1 MLSRPNIL
9 WICTDQQRFDTIQAL
24 GNSYARTPHLDKLT
38 SEGTVFRNAFCQS
51 PVCAPSRASFLTGRY
66 PRTTRCRQNGQS
78 IPADEVLV
86 SKIFSDAGYRCGLAG
101 KLHLASCSDG
111 KVEKRTDDGYDPF
124 HWSHHPQPDWEENE
138 YTKWL
143 TEKGQDWFDLQGE
156 EINSYVHHGPPAEYS
171 QTAWCAEKTIDFIKA
186 EQGKP
191 WFFSFN
197 CFDPHHPFD
206 PPKEYLEK
214 FKPDDMPLPSVHT
227 EEADAKT
234 TFQKLD
240 RIWAHNN
247 PGEFQ
252 VESMTDLDRKTVYAA
267 YMAMVSLIDDEVGKI
282 LEALEQTGQSGNTL
296 VVFMSD
302 HGEMLGDHGIYF
314 KGPHF
319 YDCQMRVPLIMRWPD
334 GGLLKNRQVDGFVE
348 LIDLM
353 PTFLEAA
360 GLDVPSAV
368 QGQSL
373 LPLLRGGKDELCCRK
388 QVYAEYYNAWTHREA
403 YGTML
408 RTKEWKIVVYHG
420 TNQGE
425 FYDLQKDPQEFFNLW
440 NQPDFQEV
448 KQEYILKCFDASV
461 LSMDP
466 DPPRLGPF

>member
-1 MLSRPNIL
+1 MSNKPNIL
-9 WICTDQQRFDTIQAL
+9 WLCTDQQRFDTIRAL
-24 GNSYARTPHLDKLT
+24 GNQFAQTPNLDKLVEQGT
-38 SEGTVFRNAFCQS
+38 SFNNAYCQS

-78 IPADEVLV
+78 IPSDEVLI
-86 SKIFSDAGYRCGLAG
+86 SKIFSNAGYRCGLAG

-143 TEKGQDWFDLQGE
+143 TEKGQDWYGLQGE
-156 EINSYVHHGPPAEYS
+156 EISPYVRNGPPAEYS
-171 QTAWCAEKTIDFIKA
+171 QTTWCAEKTIEFIKS

-206 PPKEYLEK
+206 PPKEYLDRFK
-214 FKPDDMPLPSVHT
+214 FDDMPLPSIHPN
-227 EEADAKT
+227 EADAKT

-247 PGEFQ
+247 PGEFH
-252 VESMTDLDRKTVYAA
+252 VEMMTDDDRRKVYAA
-267 YMAMVSLIDDEVGKI
+267 YMAMVTLIDDQVGRI
-282 LEALEQTGQSGNTL
+282 LDTLEETGQAADTL

-319 YDCQMRVPLIMRWPD
+319 YDCQMRVPLIMRWPN
-334 GGLLKNRQVDGFVE
+334 GQVLENRQVNGFVE

-360 GLDVPSAV
+360 GLEIPSAV
-368 QGQSL
+368 QGKSL
-373 LPLLRGGKDELCCRK
+373 LPLLLGGDEQECCGD
-388 QVYAEYYNAWTHREA
+388 QVYAEYYNAWTHKEA

-408 RTKEWKIVVYHG
+408 RTENWKIVVYHG

-425 FYDLQKDPQEFFNLW
+425 FYDLKNDPQEFFNLW
-440 NQPDFQEV
+440 DNPDFERE
-448 KQEYILKCFDASV
+448 KQKYILKCFDASV

>member
-1 MLSRPNIL
+1 MSDSPNIL
-9 WICTDQQRFDTIQAL
+9 WICTDQQRFDTIRAL
-24 GNSYARTPHLDKLT
+24 GNSHAITPRLDQLIE
-38 SEGTVFRNAFCQS
+38 EGTTFNQAYCQS

-78 IPADEVLV
+78 IPANEVLI

-138 YTKWL
+138 YTQWL
-143 TEKGQDWFDLQGE
+143 TEKGQDWFDLQGD
-156 EINSYVHHGPPAEYS
+156 EINPYVHHGPPAQFS
-171 QTAWCAEKTIDFIKA
+171 QTAWCAEKTIDFIQA

-206 PPKEYLEK
+206 PPKEYLDK
-214 FKPDDMPLPSVHT
+214 FNFEDMPLPKVH
-227 EEADAKT
+227 EGEADAKT

-247 PGEFQ
+247 PGKFQ
-252 VESMTDLDRKTVYAA
+252 VEAMSDEDRRTVYAA
-267 YMAMVSLIDDEVGKI
+267 YMAMVSLIDDQVGRI
-282 LEALEQTGQSGNTL
+282 LDALEESGQADNTL
-296 VVFMSD
+296 VIFMSD

-319 YDCQMRVPLIMRWPD
+319 YDCQMRVPLIMKWPS
-334 GGLLKNRQVDGFVE
+334 GGVLKNRQVNGFVE
-348 LIDLM
+348 LVDLM
-353 PTFLEAA
+353 PTFLDAA
-360 GLDVPSAV
+360 GLEVPSAV
-368 QGQSL
+368 QGKSL
-373 LPLLRGGKDELCCRK
+373 LLLLQGGDEQNLCKK
-388 QVYAEYYNAWTHREA
+388 QVYAEYYNAWTHNDA

-408 RTKEWKIVVYHG
+408 RTKDWKIVVYHG

-425 FYDLQKDPQEFFNLW
+425 FYNLKNDPEEFFNLW
-440 NQPDFQEV
+440 DHQGFERE

>member
-1 MLSRPNIL
+1 
-9 WICTDQQRFDTIQAL
+9 
-24 GNSYARTPHLDKLT
+24 
-38 SEGTVFRNAFCQS
+38 
-51 PVCAPSRASFLTGRY
+51 
-66 PRTTRCRQNGQS
+66 
-78 IPADEVLV
+78 
-86 SKIFSDAGYRCGLAG
+86 
-101 KLHLASCSDG
+101 
-111 KVEKRTDDGYDPF
+111 VEKRTDDGYDPF

-156 EINSYVHHGPPAEYS
+156 KISPYVQIGPPAEFS
-171 QTAWCAEKTIDFIKA
+171 QTTWCAEKTIDFIKK
-186 EQGKP
+186 ENGKP

-206 PPKEYLEK
+206 PPKEYLNQ
-214 FKPDDMPLPSVHT
+214 FNPDDMPLPSVHAD
-227 EEADAKT
+227 EADAKT

-240 RIWAHNN
+240 RIWAHNT

-252 VESMTDLDRKTVYAA
+252 VESMTEDDKRLVYAA
-267 YMAMVSLIDDEVGKI
+267 YMAMVSLIDDQVGRI
-282 LEALEQTGQSGNTL
+282 LQALEESGQADDTL

-319 YDCQMRVPLIMRWPD
+319 YDCQMRVPLIMRWPN
-334 GGLLKNRQVDGFVE
+334 GGIVENRRVDGFVE
-348 LIDLM
+348 LVDLM

-360 GLDVPSAV
+360 GLVIPSAV
-368 QGQSL
+368 QGSSL
-373 LPLLRGGKDELCCRK
+373 LPLLIGGEENEFCRE
-388 QVYAEYYNAWTHREA
+388 QVYAEYYNAWTHSEA

-408 RTKEWKIVVYHG
+408 RTKSWKVVVYHG

-425 FYDLQKDPQEFFNLW
+425 LYDLMEDPDEFFNLW
-440 NQPDFQEV
+440 DSPVHAQR
-448 KQEYILKCFDASV
+448 KQELVLKCFDASV

-466 DPPRLGPF
+466 DPPRLGSF

>member
-1 MLSRPNIL
+1 MSDSPNIL
-9 WICTDQQRFDTIQAL
+9 WICTDQQRFDTIRAL
-24 GNSYARTPHLDKLT
+24 GNLNAQTTRLDKLIE
-38 SEGTVFRNAFCQS
+38 EGTTFNQAYCQS

-78 IPADEVLV
+78 IPADEVLI

-138 YTKWL
+138 YTQWL
-143 TEKGQDWFDLQGE
+143 TEKGQDWFGLQGE
-156 EINSYVHHGPPAEYS
+156 KINSYVHHGPPAEYS
-171 QTAWCAEKTIDFIKA
+171 QTAWCAETTIEFIKN
-186 EQGKP
+186 EKGRP

-214 FKPDDMPLPSVHT
+214 FNFDDMPLPSMHPN
-227 EEADAKT
+227 EADAKT

-252 VESMTDLDRKTVYAA
+252 VEAMTDQDKRTVYAA
-267 YMAMVSLIDDEVGKI
+267 YMAMVSLIDDQVGRI
-282 LEALEQTGQSGNTL
+282 LDALEETGQADNTL

-319 YDCQMRVPLIMRWPD
+319 YDCQMRVPLIMRWPN
-334 GGLLKNRQVDGFVE
+334 GGVLKSRQVDGFVE
-348 LIDLM
+348 LVDLM

-360 GLDVPSAV
+360 GLKVPSAV
-368 QGQSL
+368 QGKSL
-373 LPLLRGGKDELCCRK
+373 LPLLLGGNEQDHCKK
-388 QVYAEYYNAWTHREA
+388 QVYAEYYNAWTHNDA

-408 RTKEWKIVVYHG
+408 RTQDWKIVVYHG

-425 FYDLQKDPQEFFNLW
+425 FYNLKEDPEEFFNLW
-440 NQPDFQEV
+440 DQPDFEKE
-448 KQEYILKCFDASV
+448 KQQYILKCFDASV

>member
-1 MLSRPNIL
+1 MSDSPNIL
-9 WICTDQQRFDTIQAL
+9 WICTDQQRFDTIRAL
-24 GNSYARTPHLDKLT
+24 GNLNAQTTRLDKLIE
-38 SEGTVFRNAFCQS
+38 EGTTFNQAYCQS

-78 IPADEVLV
+78 IPADEVLI

-138 YTKWL
+138 YTQWL
-143 TEKGQDWFDLQGE
+143 TEKGQDWFGLQGE
-156 EINSYVHHGPPAEYS
+156 KINPYVHHGPPAEYS
-171 QTAWCAEKTIDFIKA
+171 QTAWCAEKTIEFIKN
-186 EQGKP
+186 EKGRP

-214 FKPDDMPLPSVHT
+214 FNFDDMPLPSMHPN
-227 EEADAKT
+227 EADAKT

-252 VESMTDLDRKTVYAA
+252 VEAMTDQDKRTVYAA
-267 YMAMVSLIDDEVGKI
+267 YMAMVSLIDDQVGRI
-282 LEALEQTGQSGNTL
+282 LDALEETGQADNTL

-319 YDCQMRVPLIMRWPD
+319 YDCQMRVPLIMRWPN
-334 GGLLKNRQVDGFVE
+334 GGVLKSRQVDGFVE
-348 LIDLM
+348 LVDLM

-360 GLDVPSAV
+360 GLKVPSAV
-368 QGQSL
+368 QGKSL
-373 LPLLRGGKDELCCRK
+373 LPLLLGGNEQDHCKK
-388 QVYAEYYNAWTHREA
+388 QVYAEYYNAWTHNDA

-408 RTKEWKIVVYHG
+408 RTQDWKIVVYHG

-425 FYDLQKDPQEFFNLW
+425 FYNLKEDPEEFFNLW
-440 NQPDFQEV
+440 DQPDFEKE
-448 KQEYILKCFDASV
+448 KQQYILKCFDASV

>member
-1 MLSRPNIL
+1 MSSPPNIL
-9 WICTDQQRFDTIQAL
+9 WICTDQQRFDTIRAL
-24 GNSYARTPHLDKLT
+24 GNEYAQTPHLDQLI
-38 SEGTVFRNAFCQS
+38 EQGTAFNHAYCQS

-78 IPADEVLV
+78 IPADEVLI
-86 SKIFSDAGYRCGLAG
+86 SKIFSNAGYRCGLAG

-138 YTKWL
+138 YTQWL
-143 TEKGQDWFDLQGE
+143 TEKGQDWHDLQGE
-156 EINSYVHHGPPAEYS
+156 EMSPYVRIGPPAEYS
-171 QTAWCAEKTIDFIKA
+171 QTTWCAEKTIDFIRK
-186 EQGKP
+186 ENGNP

-206 PPKEYLEK
+206 PPIDYLKK
-214 FKPDDMPLPSVHT
+214 FVVEDMPLPRAHPD
-227 EEADAKT
+227 ELNEQT

-240 RIWAHNN
+240 RIWAHNQ
-247 PGEFQ
+247 PGEFHT
-252 VESMTDLDRKTVYAA
+252 EAMTDFDRRQVYAA
-267 YMAMVSLIDDEVGKI
+267 YMAMITLIDDQVGRI
-282 LEALEQTGQSGNTL
+282 LEALKETGQAENTL
-296 VVFMSD
+296 VAFMSD

-319 YDCQMRVPLIMRWPD
+319 YDGQMNVPLIIRWPE
-334 GGLLKNRQVDGFVE
+334 GEVRRNRRVDGFVE

-353 PTFLEAA
+353 PTFLDVA
-360 GLDVPSAV
+360 GIPIPSAV
-368 QGQSL
+368 QGKSL
-373 LPLLRGGKDELCCRK
+373 LPLLRGGDEIDHCRNE
-388 QVYAEYYNAWTHREA
+388 VYAEYYNAWTHSDA

-408 RTKEWKIVVYHG
+408 RTKDWKIVVYHG

-425 FYDLQKDPQEFFNLW
+425 FYDLNNDPDEFFNLW
-440 NQPDFQEV
+440 DHSDFQQQ

>member
-1 MLSRPNIL
+1 MSDSPNIL
-9 WICTDQQRFDTIQAL
+9 WICTDQQRFDTIRAL
-24 GNSYARTPHLDKLT
+24 GNLNAQTTRLDKLIE
-38 SEGTVFRNAFCQS
+38 EGTTFNQAYCQS

-78 IPADEVLV
+78 IPADEVLI

-138 YTKWL
+138 YTQWL
-143 TEKGQDWFDLQGE
+143 TEKGEDWFGLQGE
-156 EINSYVHHGPPAEYS
+156 KINPYVHYGPPAEYS
-171 QTAWCAEKTIDFIKA
+171 QTAWCAEKTIEFIKN
-186 EQGKP
+186 EKGRP

-214 FKPDDMPLPSVHT
+214 FNFDDMPLPSMHPN
-227 EEADAKT
+227 EADAKT

-252 VESMTDLDRKTVYAA
+252 VEAMTDQDKRTVYAA
-267 YMAMVSLIDDEVGKI
+267 YMAMVSLIDDQVGRI
-282 LEALEQTGQSGNTL
+282 LDALEETGQADNTL

-319 YDCQMRVPLIMRWPD
+319 YDCQMRVPLIMRWPN
-334 GGLLKNRQVDGFVE
+334 GGVLKSRQVDGFVE
-348 LIDLM
+348 LVDLM

-360 GLDVPSAV
+360 GLKVPSAV
-368 QGQSL
+368 QGKSL
-373 LPLLRGGKDELCCRK
+373 LPLLLGGNEQDHCKK
-388 QVYAEYYNAWTHREA
+388 QVYAEYYNAWTHNDA

-408 RTKEWKIVVYHG
+408 RTQDWKIVVYHG

-425 FYDLQKDPQEFFNLW
+425 FYNLKEDPEEFFNLW
-440 NQPDFQEV
+440 DQPDFEKE
-448 KQEYILKCFDASV
+448 KQQYILKCFDASV

>member
-1 MLSRPNIL
+1 MLNKPNIL
-9 WICTDQQRFDTIQAL
+9 WLCTDQQRFDTIRAL
-24 GNSYARTPHLDKLT
+24 GNQFAQTPNLDKLVEQGT
-38 SEGTVFRNAFCQS
+38 SFNNAYCQS

-78 IPADEVLV
+78 IPSDELLI
-86 SKIFSDAGYRCGLAG
+86 SKIFANAGYRCGLAG

-143 TEKGQDWFDLQGE
+143 TEQGQDWYGLQGE
-156 EINSYVHHGPPAEYS
+156 EIGPYVRNGPPAEYS
-171 QTAWCAEKTIDFIKA
+171 QTTWCAEKTIEFIKS

-214 FKPDDMPLPSVHT
+214 FNFDDMPLPSIHPK
-227 EEADAKT
+227 EADAKT

-247 PGEFQ
+247 PGEFH
-252 VESMTDLDRKTVYAA
+252 VERMTDDDRRKVYAA
-267 YMAMVSLIDDEVGKI
+267 YMAMVSLIDDQVGRI
-282 LEALEQTGQSGNTL
+282 LDALEETGQSADTL

-319 YDCQMRVPLIMRWPD
+319 YDCQMRVPLIMRWPN
-334 GGLLKNRQVDGFVE
+334 GQVLQNRQVHGFVE

-360 GLDVPSAV
+360 GLEIPSAV
-368 QGQSL
+368 QGKSL
-373 LPLLRGGKDELCCRK
+373 LPLLQGGDEREYCGD
-388 QVYAEYYNAWTHREA
+388 QVYAEYYNAWTHKEA

-408 RTKEWKIVVYHG
+408 RTECWKIVVYHG

-425 FYDLQKDPQEFFNLW
+425 FYDLKNDPQEFFNLW
-440 NQPDFQEV
+440 DHPDFERE